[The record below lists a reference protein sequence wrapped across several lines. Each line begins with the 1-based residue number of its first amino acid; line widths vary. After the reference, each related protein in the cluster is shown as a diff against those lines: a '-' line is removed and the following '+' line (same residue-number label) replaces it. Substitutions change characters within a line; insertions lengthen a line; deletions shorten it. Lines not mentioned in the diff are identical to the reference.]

1 MKTTTALLME
11 DAHNIPDWELIER
24 YYGQTLPQ
32 ADRMRLEER
41 MAADPAFRAEA
52 EAWQQADRALREL
65 ALSRLVRQTVRQ
77 ESHRLKWR
85 KRIRLG
91 IGALTTVCVVLC
103 SVLFS
108 TVDIATYQQDLTLLR
123 QMRLDSAQVPPA
135 RTPRQQAFYRDF
147 FEGQAFLADGQP
159 ALAIPLFERV
169 LAMPNLRPYFRQS
182 VEWQLVNAYLLA
194 GQPENAD
201 ATYERLVALGE
212 PIYPI
217 RDLDRWR
224 VRWQIGWRKL
234 VG

>member
-1 MKTTTALLME
+1 ME

-24 YYGQTLPQ
+24 YYAHTLPQ
-32 ADRMRLEER
+32 TDRVRLEER
-41 MAADPAFRAEA
+41 MAVDPDFRAEA
-52 EAWQQADRALREL
+52 EAWQQSDRALRKL

-91 IGALTTVCVVLC
+91 VGALTTVCVALC
-103 SVLFS
+103 SILFS

-123 QMRLDSAQVPPA
+123 QMRLDSAQRVPA
-135 RTPRQQAFYRDF
+135 RTPRQQAFYSDF

-169 LAMPNLRPYFRQS
+169 LAMPNLRPYFRQA
-182 VEWQLVNAYLLA
+182 VEWQLINAYLLA

-201 ATYERLVALGE
+201 TTYERLVALGE